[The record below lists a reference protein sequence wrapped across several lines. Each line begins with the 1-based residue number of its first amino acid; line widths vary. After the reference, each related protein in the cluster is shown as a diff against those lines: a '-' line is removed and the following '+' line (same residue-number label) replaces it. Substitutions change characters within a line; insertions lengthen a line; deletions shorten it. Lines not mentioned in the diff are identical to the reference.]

1 MIEVRNL
8 VKRYGDHLAVDDLSF
23 TVEQGQIY
31 GFLGPNGAG
40 KSTTM
45 NILTGCLAATSG
57 EVVIDG
63 HDIYKEPKQAKAL
76 IGYLPEQPPLYPDMT
91 PKEYLLFVAQMKGV
105 GKKARAEAVLSVME
119 KTGVLDVQDR
129 LIKNLS
135 KGYKQRVGLAQAILG
150 DPKVI
155 ILDEPTV
162 GLDPAQII
170 EIRGV
175 IRSLAEDHT
184 VIFSSHILSE
194 VNEICSRV
202 LIIAHGKLVAE
213 NTPEELESSFV
224 GTPTLTVTAQGE
236 AEAVEAAVQTLEGVD
251 ECTLSEPA
259 EDGTITVRLQYPA
272 GTDVKAARIAL
283 SKVLSDAG
291 CLILGMEESKASLED
306 VFMELIS
313 QDADLTAQPEETDED
328 DEPLEVDA
336 EALLSGN
343 IGSAYDEHEAF
354 DAPYEDDDADDADG
368 YGEEYAEEDADV
380 EAAEA
385 DAEDAQTQTLTL
397 AEETAEEITGEEADN
412 DAGNV

>member
-1 MIEVRNL
+1 MIEVKHL
-8 VKRYGDHLAVDDLSF
+8 VKRYGNHLAVDDLSF

-57 EVVIDG
+57 EVRING
-63 HDIYKEPKQAKAL
+63 YDIFKQPLQAKAA

-91 PKEYLLFVAQMKGV
+91 VREYLDFVAQMKRV
-105 GKKARAEAVLSVME
+105 AKKTRADAVRGVME
-119 KTGVLDVQDR
+119 KTGLTDVQDR

-170 EIRGV
+170 EIRNV
-175 IRSLAEDHT
+175 IRGLAEEHT

-202 LIIAHGKLVAE
+202 LIIAGGKLVAE
-213 NTPEELESSFV
+213 NTPEELEAQFI
-224 GTPTLTVTAQGE
+224 GTPALHVTLQGDPE
-236 AEAVEAAVQTLEGVD
+236 AADAAVQPLEQVD
-251 ECTLSEPA
+251 SCEHTDA
-259 EDGTITVRLQYPA
+259 QEDGTFMLHLTYAPGTSVKSARL
-272 GTDVKAARIAL
+272 AL
-283 SKVLSDAG
+283 SRALSDAG
-291 CLILGMEESKASLED
+291 CLILGIEESKASLED

-313 QDADLTAQPEETDED
+313 QDTDLTAGAQEGEADPNT
-328 DEPLEVDA
+328 EPLEVDA
-336 EALLSGN
+336 QALLDGTV
-343 IGSAYDEHEAF
+343 GSAYDAHEAF
-354 DAPYEDDDADDADG
+354 DAPAAQPQDAPD
-368 YGEEYAEEDADV
+368 ETQTPP
-380 EAAEA
+380 EAA
-385 DAEDAQTQTLTL
+385 QSTQ
-397 AEETAEEITGEEADN
+397 EEAHE

>member
-63 HDIYKEPKQAKAL
+63 HDIYKEPKQAKAA

-91 PKEYLLFVAQMKGV
+91 PKEYLGFVAQMKGV
-105 GKKARAEAVLSVME
+105 AKKERAEAVHAVME
-119 KTGVLDVQDR
+119 KTGILDVQDR

-175 IRSLAEDHT
+175 IRSLAEEHT

-224 GTPTLTVTAQGE
+224 GTPTLTVTAQGDAAAAAAALQE
-236 AEAVEAAVQTLEGVD
+236 LEDVEDCSISDPD
-251 ECTLSEPA
+251 ENETF
-259 EDGTITVRLQYPA
+259 TVRISYAA

-283 SKVLSDAG
+283 SKAIIEAN

-313 QDADLTAQPEETDED
+313 QDTDLTAQSAETDD
-328 DEPLEVDA
+328 ADEPLEVDA
-336 EALLSGN
+336 QELLSGS
-343 IGSAYDEHEAF
+343 IGSAYDAHEAF
-354 DAPYEDDDADDADG
+354 DAPHADDEEDYEDED
-368 YGEEYAEEDADV
+368 EELTEPAELPE
-380 EAAEA
+380 
-385 DAEDAQTQTLTL
+385 
-397 AEETAEEITGEEADN
+397 EEIAGEEADD